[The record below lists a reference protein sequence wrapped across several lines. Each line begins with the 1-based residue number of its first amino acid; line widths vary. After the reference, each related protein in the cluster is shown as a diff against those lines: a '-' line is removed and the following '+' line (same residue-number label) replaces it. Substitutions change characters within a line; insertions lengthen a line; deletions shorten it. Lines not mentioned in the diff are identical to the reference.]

1 MNHQPKYWLLSVLLL
16 WTGSALAQIAA
27 PSLQEIQDRVM
38 IEDLMAR
45 YEWALDT
52 GDADAY
58 GALFTEDAV
67 LQSGDRE
74 TRGRAAITQE
84 VRDLVARFRAAA
96 STASATGEESAEA
109 KPARKVIHAYANA
122 VIDISG
128 DTATAQSNWIEV
140 WNIRSGAAEVGA
152 AGEYHDRLV
161 KQDGRWYFQHRTLLS
176 TMTVGR

>member
-1 MNHQPKYWLLSVLLL
+1 MNQLHKFWLLSFLLL
-16 WTGSALAQIAA
+16 WTGSTQAQIAA

-58 GALFTEDAV
+58 GALFTDDAV
-67 LQSGDRE
+67 LQSGSR
-74 TRGRAAITQE
+74 TTQGRVAITQE

-96 STASATGEESAEA
+96 EASTEA

-128 DTATAQSNWIEV
+128 DTATAKSNWIEV
-140 WNIRSGAAEVGA
+140 WNIRDGAAEVGA
-152 AGEYHDRLV
+152 AGEYHDALV
-161 KQDGRWYFQHRTLLS
+161 KLDGRWYFQHRTLLS
-176 TMTVGR
+176 TMTAGP

>member
-1 MNHQPKYWLLSVLLL
+1 MNQRHKFWLLSFLLL
-16 WTGSALAQIAA
+16 WTGSTWAQIAA

-58 GALFTEDAV
+58 GALFTEDAA
-67 LQSGDRE
+67 LQSGNR
-74 TRGRAAITQE
+74 TTQGRAAITQE

-96 STASATGEESAEA
+96 GEASAETR
-109 KPARKVIHAYANA
+109 PARKVIHAHANA
-122 VIDISG
+122 VIEISG
-128 DTATAQSNWIEV
+128 DTATARSNWIEV
-140 WNIRSGAAEVGA
+140 WNIRDGAAEVGA
-152 AGEYHDRLV
+152 AGEYHDMLV

-176 TMTVGR
+176 TMTAGP